1 MEKESKKHQKNVEY
15 KLQFAREK
23 YKRIPLDV
31 PIKSYEKW
39 KKAAETAGLPLN
51 TFIKSA
57 VEEKISTLFAEN

>member
-1 MEKESKKHQKNVEY
+1 MEIENKKRHKNVEY

-31 PIKSYEKW
+31 SIESYEKW

-57 VEEKISTLFAEN
+57 VEEKISVLFADN